1 MLSLLK
7 RILPFDIGRS
17 GDPTDATISTNV
29 TEQIAEAEPATREA
43 LLELVEQPHFELV
56 PMMSI
61 DEAIAALPPGSRV
74 SVTCSPV
81 KGIPATL
88 DYTEQLLAL
97 GHRPI
102 PHIAARLVDG
112 PTQARDLAHWFREHG
127 VAEVFV
133 IAGDAPEPVGVYEAA
148 LPFIRDFLAADP
160 AVEQVGIPGYPDG
173 HALIDDAEVH
183 RQLHDKQAVLAEFG
197 VGGWISTQMC
207 FDETMIRD
215 WIRRE
220 RAAGIVLPIRL
231 GVPGVVD
238 RTRLMKMGTRLGI
251 GASIRF
257 LAKNRST
264 VMHLMAPGGYDPTD
278 LVVAFAD
285 EAHDLGIEALH
296 VFTFN
301 SVADTRAWHDAIVA
315 GAVS

>member
-7 RILPFDIGRS
+7 RILPFDLGRS
-17 GDPTDATISTNV
+17 GDPTDATTSTMATDLIDV
-29 TEQIAEAEPATREA
+29 AEPAAREA
-43 LLELVEQPHFELV
+43 LRDLVEQPHFEIV
-56 PMMSI
+56 PMTSI
-61 DEAIAALPPGSRV
+61 DEAIAALPPRSRV

-88 DYTEQLLAL
+88 EYTERLLAL
-97 GHRPI
+97 GHRSI
-102 PHIAARLVDG
+102 PHLAARLVDG
-112 PTQARDLAHWFREHG
+112 PAEARDLAHWVREHG

-133 IAGDAPEPVGVYEAA
+133 IAGDAPEPVGAYEAA

-160 AVEQVGIPGYPDG
+160 GVEQVGIPGYPDG
-173 HALIDDAEVH
+173 HALIDDGEVH
-183 RQLHDKQAVLAEFG
+183 RQLHAKQVVLAEFG

-207 FDETMIRD
+207 FDETMIRE

-285 EAHDLGIEALH
+285 DAHDLGIEALH

-315 GAVS
+315 GAAR